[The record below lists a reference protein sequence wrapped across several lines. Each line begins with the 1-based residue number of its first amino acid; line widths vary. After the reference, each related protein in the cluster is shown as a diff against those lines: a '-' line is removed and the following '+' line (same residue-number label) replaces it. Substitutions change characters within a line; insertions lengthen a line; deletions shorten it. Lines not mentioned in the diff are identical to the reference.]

1 MERKKKDLL
10 NMALDILV
18 SIHAPAAL
26 SGANMNP
33 VCCAIAGAGET
44 FRVDKGF
51 EQQGTDTIGVQPIV
65 GELMGGQRK
74 DFAGKV
80 RNLNPGEDEKSA
92 VVNNARKV
100 ALAGWIAP
108 PDPMIARRNFQSG
121 AGKEQAGDNPV

>member
-1 MERKKKDLL
+1 MERKKEDLL

-26 SGANMNP
+26 SGTGVNP
-33 VCCAIAGAGET
+33 ICCAIAGAGET
-44 FRVDKGF
+44 FRIDKGF
-51 EQQGTDTIGVQPIV
+51 EQQGTDTIGIQPIV

-80 RNLNPGEDEKSA
+80 WNLNPGKDEKSA

-100 ALAGWIAP
+100 ALADLIAP
-108 PDPMIARRNFQSG
+108 PDPMIARGNFQSG
-121 AGKEQAGDNPV
+121 AGKEQAGDNSV

>member
-1 MERKKKDLL
+1 MEPKKKDLL

-18 SIHAPAAL
+18 PIHTPAAL
-26 SGANMNP
+26 SGADMNP

-44 FRVDKGF
+44 LRVDKGF
-51 EQQGTDTIGVQPIV
+51 EQQGTDTVGIQPIV

-100 ALAGWIAP
+100 ALADLVTP
-108 PDPMIARRNFQSG
+108 PNQ
-121 AGKEQAGDNPV
+121 